1 VTDLTLRLAAKRRLT
16 DRISEFRFEAATGG
30 ALPGWEAGA
39 HLKFA
44 LPENRARA
52 YSLISFGP
60 VPDAPDT
67 YAVAVQR
74 EEAGEGGSMAMHG
87 LQPGDTIGATA
98 PKCDFAV
105 TPDAPAVLLA
115 GGIGVTPLIS
125 MVAALKAASVP
136 VVFHFSGRSRNAMAY
151 LDALGDLLGDDL
163 QLHFDDEPATALDLD
178 AVVSAVKAD
187 QHLYICGPR
196 GMIDA
201 ARAAA
206 ERAGIP
212 PDRVHVELFE
222 NTAAGAEGDQPF
234 EVELA
239 SSGEVFTIPPGKIHH
254 RGAGSRAGHDL
265 MYDCQRGD
273 CGICQTDVIAG
284 IPDHRDVVLSAAERA
299 SGKVMQICVS
309 RAKPRPP
316 GSGPLGRTRHG
327 QPIRPRPP
335 SRLVQG
341 YQVHRDVYTEP
352 GVFTGWRCGTS
363 SATPGYSW
371 AMTARR
377 RIRATTSPPRS
388 AISR

>member
-74 EEAGEGGSMAMHG
+74 EEAGEGGSIAMHG
-87 LQPGDTIGATA
+87 LEPGDTIGATA

-151 LDALGDLLGDDL
+151 LDALDDLLGDDL

-234 EVELA
+234 EVEVA
-239 SSGEVFTIPPGKIHH
+239 STGETFTIPPGKSIIEVLEE
-254 RGAGSRAGHDL
+254 GGLDL

-273 CGICQTDVIAG
+273 CGICQTEVLEG
-284 IPDHRDVVLSAAERA
+284 EPDHRDVVLSDAERA
-299 SGKVMQICVS
+299 AGKVMQICVS
-309 RAKPRPP
+309 RAKSPK
-316 GSGPLGRTRHG
+316 
-327 QPIRPRPP
+327 
-335 SRLVQG
+335 LVL
-341 YQVHRDVYTEP
+341 DL
-352 GVFTGWRCGTS
+352 
-363 SATPGYSW
+363 
-371 AMTARR
+371 
-377 RIRATTSPPRS
+377 
-388 AISR
+388 